1 MEKNLKKNRY
11 VYVELTHLTAHLKQ
25 TQHCTLTIFQL
36 KKESISSMMAI
47 DENLTIYIHDPAAVF
62 YFCW

>member
-1 MEKNLKKNRY
+1 MNIY
-11 VYVELTHLTAHLKQ
+11 IYIFDVHLKQ
-25 TQHCTLTIFQL
+25 TQHCTLTGFQL